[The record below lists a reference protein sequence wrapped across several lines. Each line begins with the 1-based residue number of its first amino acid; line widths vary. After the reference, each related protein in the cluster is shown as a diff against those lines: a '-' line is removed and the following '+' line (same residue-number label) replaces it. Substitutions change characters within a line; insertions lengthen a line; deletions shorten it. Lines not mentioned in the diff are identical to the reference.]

1 MLSLDPQA
9 LEAGNPGIFLRK
21 PREDEKPLFGC
32 GMWAAAW
39 EGTGALQNR
48 EKPSRAAWILQITPS
63 WDVLLPRKQALA
75 STNPKIKQNE
85 PKTSLNT
92 KAGGAL
98 EA

>member
-1 MLSLDPQA
+1 MDPQA

-63 WDVLLPRKQALA
+63 WDVLLPRKQPWLLP
-75 STNPKIKQNE
+75 TPKLNRMS
-85 PKTSLNT
+85 PKHH
-92 KAGGAL
+92 
-98 EA
+98 